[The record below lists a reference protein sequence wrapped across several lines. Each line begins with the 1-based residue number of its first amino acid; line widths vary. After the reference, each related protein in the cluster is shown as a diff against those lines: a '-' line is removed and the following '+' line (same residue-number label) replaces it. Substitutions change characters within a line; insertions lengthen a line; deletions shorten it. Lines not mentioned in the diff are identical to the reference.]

1 MLWPVAV
8 GDCVGDSADC
18 QGDGRMV
25 KLACFALLTLLVA
38 LLLVGARI
46 AAKDGD
52 WGAKLVAGIL
62 AVAIW

>member
-1 MLWPVAV
+1 
-8 GDCVGDSADC
+8 
-18 QGDGRMV
+18 MV